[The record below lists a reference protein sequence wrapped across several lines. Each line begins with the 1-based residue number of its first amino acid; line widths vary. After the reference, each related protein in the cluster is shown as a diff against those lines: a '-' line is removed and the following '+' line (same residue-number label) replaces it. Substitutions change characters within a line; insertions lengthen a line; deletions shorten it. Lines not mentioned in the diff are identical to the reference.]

1 MKEFIVLTEEECYDL
16 YCDKPITYKSKADN
30 KEYVFCSEEYYKSY
44 IAVKVNET
52 DRVREVGEHLID
64 EYTKFKERL
73 EREIEREA
81 TTFNLVRKAKISV
94 CEKIIKDLEEVLKN
108 ED

>member
-16 YCDKPITYKSKADN
+16 YCDRPITYKSKTDD
-30 KEYVFCSEEYYKSY
+30 KEYVFCSEECYKAH
-44 IAVKVNET
+44 IAVKVNEA
-52 DRVREVGEHLID
+52 DKVREIGERLID

-94 CEKIIKDLEEVLKN
+94 CEKIIKDLKEVLEN